1 MVRRLIWLYVFTL
14 VSLTLGFMVFVLTNK
29 PDYNDR
35 LNMVGLN
42 NIIKTV
48 SLNWGSPENLSR
60 EDFQYDFLIVDNSGT
75 FLYKSKTDLP
85 DTIHDALA
93 LCFVSMD
100 VPDSSTNKGTIG
112 KVLVDIRLQEQM
124 SRVVSRSNRFV
135 TISFIIIIG
144 LLAVGFVYL
153 YLAILGPFKRLEI
166 FAKNIA
172 AGHLDAS
179 LPMDRFNIFGAFTES
194 FDVMRSSL
202 LKSRKMEQLANE
214 SKKELIASLSHD
226 IKTPT
231 TSIRLISELLQA
243 QITDSVQN
251 QKLKTIE
258 TKADQINNLM
268 NNMLHNTLEE
278 LGQLRVSLVDEN
290 SHVLYSM
297 FSNIH
302 TTSGIAVHKIP
313 PCLINIDQMRLQQVF
328 DNIVSNSEKYA
339 KTSIDIYST
348 LADSFLELSIKDY
361 GAGVSQDELSLI
373 FNKFY
378 RSPLAVETKEQ
389 GEGLGLYIAKDLMN
403 RMNGDIEAINL
414 KDGFVI
420 KLYIPLSH

>member
-1 MVRRLIWLYVFTL
+1 MFYIFIVAG
-14 VSLTLGFMVFVLTNK
+14 LTLGFILFLSKSKSV
-29 PDYNDR
+29 YNDR
-35 LNMVGLN
+35 LNMVEFN
-42 NIIKTV
+42 NIVKTV
-48 SLNWGSPENLSR
+48 SLNWGSLENLSR
-60 EDFQYDFLIVDNSGT
+60 KDFQYDYLVVDHTGGSS
-75 FLYKSKTDLP
+75 LYKSKTDLP
-85 DTIHDALA
+85 DTLHDALQ
-93 LCFVSMD
+93 LSFVAMD
-100 VPDSSTNKGTIG
+100 VPDSSTNKSIG
-112 KVLVDIRLQEQM
+112 KVLVDVRLQQQM
-124 SRVVSRSNRFV
+124 NMVVSRSNKFV
-135 TISFIIIIG
+135 ILSFIIIMV
-144 LLAVGFVYL
+144 LLAISFVYL
-153 YLAILGPFKRLEI
+153 FLAILHPFKRLEV

-194 FDVMRSSL
+194 FDVMRLSL
-202 LKSRKMEQLANE
+202 LKSRKIEQLANE

-231 TSIRLISELLQA
+231 TSIRLIAELLQA
-243 QITDSVQN
+243 QITDPVQS

-258 TKADQINNLM
+258 TKADQIDRLM

-278 LGQLRVSLVDEN
+278 LGQLRVSLEDEN
-290 SHVLYSM
+290 SQILFSM
-297 FSNIH
+297 FNNIH
-302 TTSGIAVHKIP
+302 TTAGISVHKIP
-313 PCLINIDQMRLQQVF
+313 PCLINIDQIRLQQVF
-328 DNIVSNSEKYA
+328 DNIISNSEKYA
-339 KTSIDIYST
+339 KTSIDIYSS

-361 GAGVSQDELSLI
+361 GAGVGDDELSLL

-378 RSPLAVETKEQ
+378 RSPFAIEAKKQ